1 MDLTSH
7 EKDSIFV
14 DLVINT
20 FMSNSQL
27 YDKSDENYIYNAE
40 KINILK
46 KLSDYLRD
54 EFKIIKGAMYNL

>member
-27 YDKSDENYIYNAE
+27 YDKSDENYIYNGE

-54 EFKIIKGAMYNL
+54 EFKIIKGSMYNL